1 MGLFIHRDLTYK
13 EDDVNNGIEQLKA
26 TDQQKYEEIVI
37 RTNFFENK
45 RC

>member
-26 TDQQKYEEIVI
+26 TNAGHLVTVYLYKNVK
-37 RTNFFENK
+37 NLN
-45 RC
+45 